1 MDPKSAGQWIRDHV
15 EMKSILDL
23 YGYTT
28 KHGFM
33 VCPFHGDR
41 DASLK
46 VYGGERGWHCY
57 GCGRGGSV
65 IDFVMEHESCNYRT
79 AVVAIDKGLHL
90 GLMDGREDP
99 EEADRKKRVQDWL
112 DDFVKAVLEICDIKE
127 EIVLEELLRDLVRMQ
142 ECEERR
148 KMEPPQ
154 LTAEDYDFMNQW
166 REISLYNE
174 YRLDRIAEF
183 KEEVASWRRK
193 RRRATSA

>member
-112 DDFVKAVLEICDIKE
+112 DDFVKAVITICDIKAD
-127 EIVLEELLRDLVRMQ
+127 IVFEELRRDLHRMQ
-142 ECEERR
+142 DCERRR

-154 LTAEDYDFMNQW
+154 LTAGDYDFMNQW
-166 REISLYNE
+166 REVSLYNE

-183 KEEVASWRRK
+183 KEEVAAWRRK